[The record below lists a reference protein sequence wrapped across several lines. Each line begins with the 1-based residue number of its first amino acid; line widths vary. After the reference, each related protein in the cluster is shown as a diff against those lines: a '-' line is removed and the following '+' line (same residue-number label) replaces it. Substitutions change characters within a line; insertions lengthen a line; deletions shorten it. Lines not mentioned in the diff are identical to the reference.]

1 MSSLDLTLK
10 PAQLEMIAKPG
21 ASFTQAY
28 EVTNNSDSSIPVS
41 TSVLPWL
48 PVGSD
53 GSLTYDNVFPNPD
66 FSFSL
71 NNSDL
76 QLGQT
81 FLLHP
86 HETRQLVLKVKSDP
100 STPLADSYFTFFVS
114 QDLTNTLNPDSDFA
128 AASGRLGSH
137 LLISTSANQSPSS
150 RASITSFKV
159 SPDLKDIF
167 FGNLQFQAKVQN
179 LSGYFFKTA
188 GKLTITKDNLPIK
201 EFDLFPQNVLADS
214 SRSVSCNS
222 NNLPVPC
229 TLNAPL
235 WPGKYVATLSFD
247 PSQVSASASVSFY
260 VFPYS
265 FLLLILFFAI
275 LFFSFTR
282 FFKPKDP
289 TLSHTP
295 SITPQP

>member
-1 MSSLDLTLK
+1 MPSLDLTLK
-10 PAQLEMIAKPG
+10 PAQLEFVAKPG

-28 EVTNNSDSSIPVS
+28 QVTNNSDSSIYVT

-76 QLGQT
+76 KLGQT
-81 FLLHP
+81 FLLRP
-86 HETRQLVLKVKSDP
+86 RESRQLVLKVKSDL
-100 STPLADSYFTFFVS
+100 STPLSDSYFTFFVS
-114 QDLTNTLNPDSDFA
+114 QDLTNSLVPDSNFA

-137 LLISTSANQSPSS
+137 LLISTSENQSVSP
-150 RASITSFKV
+150 RASVSGFKV
-159 SPDLKDIF
+159 SPQLKDLF
-167 FGNLQFQAKVQN
+167 FPNLHFQARVQN

-188 GKLTITKDNLPIK
+188 GKLTITKNNLIIK
-201 EFDLFPQNVLADS
+201 ELYLFPQNVLAGS

-229 TLNAPL
+229 TLSPPF
-235 WPGKYVATLSFD
+235 WPGKYTATLSLD
-247 PSQVSASASVSFY
+247 PAQSVASASVSFY
-260 VFPYS
+260 IFPYS
-265 FLLLILFFAI
+265 FLFLTVLLITLFFA
-275 LFFSFTR
+275 FTR
-282 FFKPKDP
+282 
-289 TLSHTP
+289 SH
-295 SITPQP
+295 SIKHSEL